1 MRLGLIFTGLTM
13 AACGAS
19 ALFVGLGVLG
29 PASAARPVLDPAL
42 ARFAAGHPW
51 FWPGVAGVSV
61 SLTLVGL
68 LWLLSQAR
76 AAVLRRLNLTRWSTR
91 VRVRV
96 AAGDLVEEVRHLPG
110 VQSVQVRLTGSAAWS
125 RFVVSVV
132 CDEDADL
139 TLLRGHLGE
148 ESLVRLR
155 TELEMYELPTI
166 VRFRLVCP

>member
-1 MRLGLIFTGLTM
+1 MRPGLTFIGLAM
-13 AACGAS
+13 AACGAA
-19 ALFVGLGVLG
+19 ALCVGLGGLG
-29 PASAARPVLDPAL
+29 PSPAGRPVLDPAMSRL
-42 ARFAAGHPW
+42 AAGPPW
-51 FWPGVAGVSV
+51 FWPGVAGLSV

-68 LWLLSQAR
+68 LWLFAQGR

-96 AAGDLVEEVRHLPG
+96 AADDLVEEVRRLPG

-139 TLLRGHLGE
+139 TLLRGHLSE
-148 ESLVRLR
+148 DSLVRLR